1 MNCDFLVVG
10 DGWALP
16 DHSAAFPHKP
26 HLYTLSPFP
35 RESCSG
41 FVGGPWPP
49 GVGLLLHSCV
59 EEMEEGG
66 AVLAS
71 VEAHT
76 QLGEVVLIEGSL
88 NGL

>member
-1 MNCDFLVVG
+1 M
-10 DGWALP
+10 
-16 DHSAAFPHKP
+16 
-26 HLYTLSPFP
+26 
-35 RESCSG
+35 
-41 FVGGPWPP
+41 GGPWPP

-66 AVLAS
+66 AVFAS

-76 QLGEVVLIEGSL
+76 QLGEVILIEGSL

>member
-1 MNCDFLVVG
+1 MGTARPLSCLSSQAPPLHPFS
-10 DGWALP
+10 LP
-16 DHSAAFPHKP
+16 KGELQRF
-26 HLYTLSPFP
+26 
-35 RESCSG
+35 C
-41 FVGGPWPP
+41 GGPWPP

-59 EEMEEGG
+59 EEVEEGG

-76 QLGEVVLIEGSL
+76 QLGEVVLIKGSL

>member
-1 MNCDFLVVG
+1 MDGHCPTTQLPFLTSPTFTPF
-10 DGWALP
+10 LP
-16 DHSAAFPHKP
+16 FQGRAAEV
-26 HLYTLSPFP
+26 LW
-35 RESCSG
+35 
-41 FVGGPWPP
+41 GGPWPP